1 MTALVIKHDVSVLW
15 KNVEGN
21 YISATLRSFSPTSPP
36 SKQSWWKIQSH
47 KWVNSEWR
55 PSDSDEQRRFRRG
68 NQELWRQRNRKST
81 GGWSFTFIP
90 QWSSQFELKPLSTW
104 DEMRWNLA
112 AAHMGLEVISSTLV
126 SGSNSCDGKS
136 GEQNRQDS
144 AAQLKCSVQLTL

>member
-15 KNVEGN
+15 RNVEGN

-36 SKQSWWKIQSH
+36 SEQSWWKIQSH

-68 NQELWRQRNRKST
+68 NQELRRQRNRKST